1 MQQVFLPM
9 DLYPHHYHIFSHQ
22 LDKVS
27 WRTWLGCYR
36 KFGINPRVAGNIYC
50 CCLIAQLNRL
60 LVFVIWYL
68 VLLFG
73 IKTEKQLGDL
83 LGQFGI
89 NPSGCCNIYCC
100 QSKMPLLIGSF
111 DEQSAEN
118 LIFSIYTFLPFRG
131 ILISVVSFNRSFLLT
146 DEVPRKY
153 IKT

>member
-1 MQQVFLPM
+1 M
-9 DLYPHHYHIFSHQ
+9 
-22 LDKVS
+22 
-27 WRTWLGCYR
+27 
-36 KFGINPRVAGNIYC
+36 AGNIYC

-73 IKTEKQLGDL
+73 IKTEKPLGDL

-111 DEQSAEN
+111 DEQNAEK
-118 LIFSIYTFLPFRG
+118 LDIQQL
-131 ILISVVSFNRSFLLT
+131 
-146 DEVPRKY
+146 
-153 IKT
+153 